1 MRVALAAAEESKNK
15 RKQNIFFKSTAK
27 KIEASPH
34 PTNKSPKR
42 KETMS
47 CSICLNDITRETGV
61 ATLSCNHSFH
71 ISCIA
76 KWSSTPESST
86 CPMCRKRLGETESMA
101 ALPSIAEGEE
111 DEEEE
116 QEVVISR
123 YSLEALLRMFGAS
136 AESSN
141 LIDIM
146 FPGQDPIS
154 LSRMQMNALAVGRAE
169 PIDLTLW
176 NRTIFLFGVG
186 IVEED
191 EDEYEVEDEAEDEAE
206 DADAQEEPVA
216 VTWRCLADG
225 SWASGPVINPEDETG
240 VSATASGWAE
250 PLPVSAERV
259 EQVAQEAATKMQ
271 GAWWS
276 FRSRVL

>member
-1 MRVALAAAEESKNK
+1 M
-15 RKQNIFFKSTAK
+15 
-27 KIEASPH
+27 
-34 PTNKSPKR
+34 
-42 KETMS
+42 
-47 CSICLNDITRETGV
+47 NDITRETGV
-61 ATLSCNHSFH
+61 ATLACSHSFH

-76 KWSSTPESST
+76 KWCSTPETST
-86 CPMCRKRLGETESMA
+86 CPMCRNRLGEMESTA
-101 ALPSIAEGEE
+101 ALPTIPEV
-111 DEEEE
+111 EEEE
-116 QEVVISR
+116 EEEETEVVISR
-123 YSLEALLRMFGAS
+123 YSLEALLRSFGAS

-146 FPGQDPIS
+146 FPEQDPIS
-154 LSRMQMNALAVGRAE
+154 LSRMQMNALAVGRAA
-169 PIDLTLW
+169 PIDLELW

-191 EDEYEVEDEAEDEAE
+191 EAEAEDEAE

-225 SWASGPVINPEDETG
+225 RWASGPVINPEDETG

>member
-1 MRVALAAAEESKNK
+1 
-15 RKQNIFFKSTAK
+15 
-27 KIEASPH
+27 
-34 PTNKSPKR
+34 
-42 KETMS
+42 MS

-61 ATLSCNHSFH
+61 ATLACGHSFH

-76 KWSSTPESST
+76 KWSSTPETST
-86 CPMCRKRLGETESMA
+86 CPMCRHRLGEMESTA
-101 ALPSIAEGEE
+101 PLPTIAEGEE
-111 DEEEE
+111 DEET
-116 QEVVISR
+116 EVVISR

-136 AESSN
+136 AESAN

-154 LSRMQMNALAVGRAE
+154 LSRMEMNTLAVGRAE

-186 IVEED
+186 IVEDANAHDTEEEED
-191 EDEYEVEDEAEDEAE
+191 E
-206 DADAQEEPVA
+206 PLA

-225 SWASGPVINPEDETG
+225 RWASGPVVNPEDETG
-240 VSATASGWAE
+240 VSVTASGWAE
-250 PLPVSAERV
+250 PLPVSAGRV

-271 GAWWS
+271 GAWRA
-276 FRSRVL
+276 FMSRILCTV

>member
-1 MRVALAAAEESKNK
+1 MSC
-15 RKQNIFFKSTAK
+15 
-27 KIEASPH
+27 
-34 PTNKSPKR
+34 
-42 KETMS
+42 S

-61 ATLSCNHSFH
+61 ATLSCSHSFH

-76 KWSSTPESST
+76 KWSSTPQPST
-86 CPMCRKRLGETESMA
+86 CPMCRHRLGEMESTVP
-101 ALPSIAEGEE
+101 LPTIAEGEE
-111 DEEEE
+111 EEEDEET
-116 QEVVISR
+116 EVVISR

-136 AESSN
+136 AESAN

-146 FPGQDPIS
+146 FPGKDPIS
-154 LSRMQMNALAVGRAE
+154 LSRMDMNTLAVGRAE

-191 EDEYEVEDEAEDEAE
+191 EAEDEDE
-206 DADAQEEPVA
+206 AQEEPVA

-225 SWASGPVINPEDETG
+225 RWASGPVLNPEDETG
-240 VSATASGWAE
+240 VSVTASGWAE
-250 PLPVSAERV
+250 PLPASAERV

-271 GAWWS
+271 GAWWA

>member
-1 MRVALAAAEESKNK
+1 MSC
-15 RKQNIFFKSTAK
+15 S
-27 KIEASPH
+27 
-34 PTNKSPKR
+34 
-42 KETMS
+42 S

-61 ATLSCNHSFH
+61 ATLACSHSFH

-76 KWSSTPESST
+76 KWSSTPETST
-86 CPMCRKRLGETESMA
+86 CPMCRNRLGQMESTA

-111 DEEEE
+111 GEEEE
-116 QEVVISR
+116 EDEETEVVISR
-123 YSLEALLRMFGAS
+123 YSLEALLRSFGAS

-146 FPGQDPIS
+146 FPEQDPIS
-154 LSRMQMNALAVGRAE
+154 LSRMQMNTLAVGRAE

-191 EDEYEVEDEAEDEAE
+191 EVEDEAEDEAGDEAEAE
-206 DADAQEEPVA
+206 DEAEEPVA

-240 VSATASGWAE
+240 VSVTASGWAE
-250 PLPVSAERV
+250 PLPVSAVRV
-259 EQVAQEAATKMQ
+259 EQAAQEAATKMQ
-271 GAWWS
+271 GAWRT
-276 FRSRVL
+276 FMSRVLGTV

>member
-1 MRVALAAAEESKNK
+1 MGEMES
-15 RKQNIFFKSTAK
+15 T
-27 KIEASPH
+27 
-34 PTNKSPKR
+34 
-42 KETMS
+42 
-47 CSICLNDITRETGV
+47 
-61 ATLSCNHSFH
+61 
-71 ISCIA
+71 
-76 KWSSTPESST
+76 
-86 CPMCRKRLGETESMA
+86 A

-111 DEEEE
+111 GEEEE
-116 QEVVISR
+116 DEETEVVISR

-146 FPGQDPIS
+146 FPSQDPIS

-169 PIDLTLW
+169 PIDLDLW

-186 IVEED
+186 IVDEAED
-191 EDEYEVEDEAEDEAE
+191 DEAGDEAEDEAE
-206 DADAQEEPVA
+206 DDEDDAEAEAEEPLA

-225 SWASGPVINPEDETG
+225 SWASGPVINPEEETG

-259 EQVAQEAATKMQ
+259 EQAAQEAATKMQ
-271 GAWWS
+271 GAWRA
-276 FRSRVL
+276 FISRVI